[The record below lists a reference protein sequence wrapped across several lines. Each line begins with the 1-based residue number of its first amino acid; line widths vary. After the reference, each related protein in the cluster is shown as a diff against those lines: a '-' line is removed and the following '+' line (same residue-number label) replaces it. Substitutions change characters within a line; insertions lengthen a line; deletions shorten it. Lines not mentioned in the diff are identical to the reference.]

1 MCTLSLKFF
10 CKKTVNL
17 LILGLFTLSLISCN
31 QSKKTQY
38 EIVLKNGN
46 VNIGNG
52 KQAKIVDIGINA
64 DTIAFIGKIDI
75 KNAKTIINVSGL
87 TVAPGFIDMHAH
99 LDPIFKH
106 PNAKSALTQGIT
118 TSLGG
123 PDGGGFWPFGS
134 RLDSISNLPLGMNVA
149 YLVGHNRIRNAV
161 MQMDNREPTT
171 EELAQMKKM
180 VTQAM
185 HDGAFGI
192 STGLKYLP
200 GAFSKVDEV
209 IELSKSASE
218 EGGIYTSHLREE
230 GLGLI
235 AGVSEAIQIGEIAKI
250 PIVLTHHK
258 AIGKPVWGLS
268 VKTLAMV
275 DSANALGIDVMID
288 QYPYNASYTSISVLI
303 PAWARAG
310 GQKEFIKRTENEK
323 LKDSILAGIEFN
335 ILNDRG
341 GGDLN
346 RVQLAKTP
354 WDKTLSGKTLKF
366 WAERESLEPNAKNGA
381 LLVLK
386 AQITGGGTAIYHAMD
401 EKDIQRIMQ
410 HPQTMFGSDGRLT
423 TPDDSGWPHPRWYG
437 TFPRVLGHYVRE
449 LKVIDLPTAIKKM
462 TSMPADRLGLNK
474 RGLLKVGNYADITI
488 FNPETI
494 IDKSIYTDP
503 HHFSEGIKYVFVNG
517 VLTISDEV
525 LTENRGGKVLRG
537 KSYKK

>member
-1 MCTLSLKFF
+1 MKRISYKIISQ
-10 CKKTVNL
+10 KTPYL
-17 LILGLFTLSLISCN
+17 LLLFAVLFVFSSC
-31 QSKKTQY
+31 SKNKSVHY
-38 EIVLKNGN
+38 EIVLKNSNINRGDGN
-46 VNIGNG
+46 PSTIM
-52 KQAKIVDIGINA
+52 DIGINA
-64 DTIAFIGKIDI
+64 DTIAFIGEINI
-75 KNAKTIINVSGL
+75 KNANSVIDVTGL
-87 TVAPGFIDMHAH
+87 TVAPGYIDMHAH

-106 PNAKSALTQGIT
+106 PDAKSALTQGVT

-149 YLVGHNRIRNAV
+149 YLVGHNQIRKAV
-161 MQMDNREPTT
+161 MQMDNRDPTI
-171 EELAQMKKM
+171 EELAQMKAM
-180 VTQAM
+180 VSQAM
-185 HDGAFGI
+185 DDGAFGI

-200 GAFSKVDEV
+200 GAFSKVEEV

-218 EGGIYTSHLREE
+218 KGGIYTSHLREE

-235 AGVSEAIQIGEIAKI
+235 EGVSEAIQIGEKANI

-258 AIGKPVWGLS
+258 AIGKPVWGFS
-268 VKTLAMV
+268 KKTLKMV
-275 DSANALGIDVMID
+275 DSARALGIDVMID

-310 GQKEFIKRTENEK
+310 GQSEFVKRTENKK

-354 WDKTLSGKTLKF
+354 WDETLSGKTLKF
-366 WAERESLEPNAKNGA
+366 WAEREKLEPNAKNGA

-386 AQITGGGTAIYHAMD
+386 AQLTGGGTAIYHAMD

-423 TPDDSGWPHPRWYG
+423 TPEDSGWPHPRWYG

-449 LKVIDLPTAIKKM
+449 LKVLDLPTALKKM
-462 TSMPADRLGLNK
+462 TSMPADRLGLTK
-474 RGLLKVGNYADITI
+474 RGRLKVGNYADITI
-488 FNPETI
+488 FDPETV

-517 VLTISDEV
+517 VLTINDGV
-525 LTENRGGKVLRG
+525 LLENRGGKLLR
-537 KSYKK
+537 K

>member
-1 MCTLSLKFF
+1 MGVLSFKFLHRKSIKMMLYGF
-10 CKKTVNL
+10 LT
-17 LILGLFTLSLISCN
+17 FSLISCN
-31 QSKKTQY
+31 QQEKAHY
-38 EIVLKNGN
+38 DLVLKNGN
-46 VNIGNG
+46 VNVGVGEPSI
-52 KQAKIVDIGINA
+52 ILDIGINA
-64 DTIAFIGKIDI
+64 DTIAFIGEIDI
-75 KNAKTIINVSGL
+75 ENADIVKNVSGL

-106 PNAKSALTQGIT
+106 PDAKSALTQGIT

-123 PDGGGFWPFGS
+123 PDGGGFWPFGR

-149 YLVGHNRIRNAV
+149 YLVGHNQIRKAV
-161 MQMDNREPTT
+161 MQMDNREPTD
-171 EELAQMKKM
+171 EELAQMKQM
-180 VTQAM
+180 VTQSM
-185 HDGAFGI
+185 EDGAFGI

-218 EGGIYTSHLREE
+218 KGGIYTSHLREE

-235 AGVSEAIQIGEIAKI
+235 EGVSEAIQIGEKANI

-258 AIGKPVWGLS
+258 AIGMPVWGLS
-268 VKTLAMV
+268 KKTLAMV
-275 DSANALGIDVMID
+275 DSARRLGIDVMLD

-310 GQKEFIKRTENEK
+310 GQKEFIKRTKNKK
-323 LKDSILAGIEFN
+323 LKDSILAGTEFN

-366 WAERESLEPNAKNGA
+366 WAEREKLEPNAKNGA
-381 LLVLK
+381 DLVLK
-386 AQITGGGTAIYHAMD
+386 AQLTGGGTAIYHAMD

-410 HPQTMFGSDGRLT
+410 HPQTMIGSDGRIT
-423 TPDDSGWPHPRWYG
+423 EPGSGWPHPRWYG
-437 TFPRVLGHYVRE
+437 TFPRILGHYVRE

-462 TSMPADRLGLNK
+462 TSMPAERLGLTK
-474 RGLLKVGNYADITI
+474 RGRIKVGNYADITI
-488 FNPETI
+488 FDPETI
-494 IDKSIYTDP
+494 IDKSTYTDP
-503 HHFSEGIKYVFVNG
+503 HHYSEGISYVLVNG
-517 VLTISDEV
+517 VLTIDNGS
-525 LTENRGGKVLRG
+525 LTENRVGQVLRG
-537 KSYKK
+537 AAYKE

>member
-1 MCTLSLKFF
+1 MYPLSFKFL
-10 CKKTVNL
+10 CQKPTKLVL
-17 LILGLFTLSLISCN
+17 LGVIALLLISCN
-31 QSKKTQY
+31 QQQKPHY

-46 VNIGNG
+46 VNIGDG
-52 KQAKIVDIGINA
+52 EPSSIMDIGINA
-64 DTIAFIGKIDI
+64 DTIAFIGVIDT
-75 KNAKTIINVSGL
+75 KNVDTIIEVTGL

-106 PNAKSALTQGIT
+106 PDAKSALTQGIT

-134 RLDSISNLPLGMNVA
+134 RLDSISKLSLGMNVA
-149 YLVGHNRIRNAV
+149 YLVGHNQVRKAV
-161 MQMDNREPTT
+161 MQMDNREPTS
-171 EELAQMKKM
+171 EELARMKAM
-180 VTQAM
+180 VTEAM
-185 HDGAFGI
+185 QDGAFGI

-200 GAFSKVDEV
+200 GAFSNVDEV

-218 EGGIYTSHLREE
+218 KGGIYTSHLREE

-235 AGVSEAIQIGEIAKI
+235 DGVSEAIQIGEKANI

-275 DSANALGIDVMID
+275 DSARALGIDVMID

-310 GQKEFIKRTENEK
+310 GQSEFVKRTENKK

-354 WDKTLSGKTLKF
+354 WDETLSGKTLKF
-366 WAERESLEPNAKNGA
+366 WAERENLEPNAKNGA

-462 TSMPADRLGLNK
+462 TSMPADRLGLTK
-474 RGLLKVGNYADITI
+474 RGRLKVGNYADISI
-488 FNPETI
+488 FDPETV

-503 HHFSEGIKYVFVNG
+503 HHFSVGIKYVFVNG
-517 VLTISDEV
+517 VLTIDDQE
-525 LTENRGGKVLRG
+525 LIENRGGKLLR
-537 KSYKK
+537 K